1 MYVPEIKFIVTT
13 RNVAAYIKVPLSLTW
28 PDISTRRLRL
38 WILQMASQLP
48 IIYRDLVRLAIA
60 KMAEGYG
67 VEVLIPSTAQ
77 VNRDAWD
84 SHPELCCYGEL
95 RDAFIDAL
103 KSFEETQGYRVEELI
118 SNDPEREALI
128 QCKEY
133 VCGVMEDMGSDAT
146 YDRLGAVLSCA
157 SFLIHACEHI
167 IQYDGAMMNS
177 GYVEALVSSLK
188 IHTPEAWQDICW
200 DMISM

>member
-1 MYVPEIKFIVTT
+1 
-13 RNVAAYIKVPLSLTW
+13 
-28 PDISTRRLRL
+28 
-38 WILQMASQLP
+38 MANQLP
-48 IIYRDLVRLAIA
+48 IVYRDFVRLAIA

-84 SHPELCCYGEL
+84 VHPDPCCYGDL
-95 RDAFIDAL
+95 RDAFMDAL
-103 KSFEETQGYRVEELI
+103 KSFEETQGHRVEELI
-118 SNDPEREALI
+118 TVDPERQALI

-157 SFLIHACEHI
+157 SFLIHSCECL
-167 IQYDGAMMNS
+167 IQYDVALLSS

-188 IHTPEAWQDICW
+188 IHTPEAWQDICC